1 MIDSHANQTPDA
13 GNGDGNVF
21 RAVRGKLLYL
31 VAFVA
36 LVGALTYFVLVQL
49 SPNYLARAFILVEA
63 SEPREDNS
71 LASVREATGF
81 FDSEAVSEQ
90 IRDLRSPGLARSV
103 SRELDFAGR
112 PEFNPALRVTSFVS
126 DFLIMLGLN
135 RDPSWTSAE
144 ELVVESFGQNLS
156 VHTVENSRLV
166 AIEFVS
172 QDPQLAADAANAV
185 AEKYIS
191 SRQTAQ
197 REATEDSVSWLK
209 SEIARMTDQVSEAEG
224 RVEAFRVAKD
234 TPTTGEQTSARR
246 DLQGK
251 AVGNTE
257 ILQGPAQLRTTIA
270 PVIEP
275 EENLLSLAREAA
287 RQRDLLVSYLDR
299 YHEILARR
307 SDGTHIAEARIISL
321 ASVPSE
327 PAFPQTGRI
336 TIAACLAALI
346 LGVAFMAIRKMTS
359 RRRMRRSHLV
369 SELDNET
376 EVGKT
381 RWRDDNAVR
390 RMMPSDPTF
399 APGQSNRIDESVATI
414 ADQII
419 AGGYKR
425 IVVTMPEGADFDGR
439 PLAAVAL
446 ARAMARAERRPVL
459 IDLCPDGAN
468 SASMGETDELPG
480 FSDLFAGEASFAQ
493 VIFRDRKSRVHFI
506 PGGAQPLSP
515 QKLTDERVVMLV
527 SALDHT
533 YDQVILD
540 IGQEALEATA
550 KGCEAAVLVSEFS
563 EPDPRTLATVGRLG
577 ACSDAKV
584 FVLALDPL
592 VAQEAA

>member
-1 MIDSHANQTPDA
+1 MIDSHANHMPDA
-13 GNGDGNVF
+13 GTGGGSVF
-21 RAVRGKLLYL
+21 RTMRGKLLYL
-31 VAFVA
+31 AAFVV
-36 LVGALTYFVLVQL
+36 LVGALTYFVLTQL
-49 SPNYLARAFILVEA
+49 SPSYLARAFILVEA
-63 SEPREDNS
+63 SEG
-71 LASVREATGF
+71 EATGS
-81 FDSEAVSEQ
+81 FDTEAVSEQ
-90 IRDLRSPGLARSV
+90 IRDLRSPGLARTV
-103 SRELDFAGR
+103 SRELDFIGR
-112 PEFNPALRVTSFVS
+112 PEFNTALRVTSFVS
-126 DFLIMLGLN
+126 DFLILVGLN
-135 RDPSWTSAE
+135 KDPSWTSAE
-144 ELVVESFGQNLS
+144 ELVVERFGQGLS
-156 VHTVENSRLV
+156 VHIVENSRLV

-172 QDPQLAADAANAV
+172 QDPQLAADAANSLAK
-185 AEKYIS
+185 KYIS

-197 REATEDSVSWLK
+197 RETTEDSVSWLK
-209 SEIARMTDQVSEAEG
+209 SEIARMTDQVSEAEA
-224 RVEAFRVAKD
+224 RVEAFRVAND
-234 TPTTGEQTSARR
+234 GATIGEQMPAGLER
-246 DLQGK
+246 QGE

-257 ILQGPAQLRTTIA
+257 ILQGSVQLRTTIA

-275 EENLLSLAREAA
+275 EENLLSLKHEAA
-287 RQRDLLVSYLDR
+287 RQRDLLASYLDR
-299 YHEILARR
+299 YHEVLARR
-307 SDGTHIAEARIISL
+307 SDGTLLAEARIISL
-321 ASVPSE
+321 ASAPSQ
-327 PAFPQTGRI
+327 PAFPQTGKM

-346 LGVAFMAIRKMTS
+346 LGLAFMGIQNIAG
-359 RRRMRRSHLV
+359 RRRMRRAALV
-369 SELDNET
+369 SGPET

-414 ADQII
+414 ADRII

-425 IVVTMPEGADFDGR
+425 IMVTMPEGADWNGR

-446 ARAMARAERRPVL
+446 GRAMAQAEQRPVL

-468 SASMGETDELPG
+468 SASMGEADEFPG

-533 YDQVILD
+533 YDHVILD
-540 IGQEALEATA
+540 IGEEAIEAMA
-550 KGCEAAVLVSEFS
+550 KGCEAAVLVSEFA
-563 EPDPRTLATVGRLG
+563 EPDPRTLATAGRLA